1 MQRSGCHMETRNYE
15 SREKKHHN
23 LAKALNVVKKMV
35 KKKDELANNVWLKKR
50 QFLCNR
56 RWRFER
62 KKFITYMKILIG

>member
-56 RWRFER
+56 R
-62 KKFITYMKILIG
+62 